1 MNSGSCSQMT
11 SSWKW
16 PIERRSV
23 TSRYHGRKIS
33 GWRRQ
38 QERQKSNRF
47 ILTTQQ
53 LCTCVTL
60 LYISLP
66 SLHDCDNHMKLPYF
80 TRPLYGVGDHNTK
93 NVLFRNIDT
102 VLLDLTSESSP
113 IFDKKLKLSNIGEV
127 WNSATFGLLSS
138 RKIATMPAWRND
150 FSFLLRGLLQ
160 VLKRDS
166 PELHEPRLFLN
177 CFSVRCSQPVQTATS
192 PSDASKLVLWWWFSC
207 GVLTAPIQHK
217 RGSNLF

>member
-1 MNSGSCSQMT
+1 MKRTREIRKFHVVVVLRRLRNIHKGNCHWNLKQTEMNSGSCSQMT

-38 QERQKSNRF
+38 RERQKSNRF

-102 VLLDLTSESSP
+102 VLLDLTSEK
-113 IFDKKLKLSNIGEV
+113 FANI
-127 WNSATFGLLSS
+127 W
-138 RKIATMPAWRND
+138 
-150 FSFLLRGLLQ
+150 
-160 VLKRDS
+160 
-166 PELHEPRLFLN
+166 
-177 CFSVRCSQPVQTATS
+177 
-192 PSDASKLVLWWWFSC
+192 
-207 GVLTAPIQHK
+207 
-217 RGSNLF
+217 